1 MFRHRRYEKLLDK
14 ILKRNELLAEIHHGL
29 TVFNDQASSLER
41 WLGEALEV
49 VPEASDN
56 KVEDLIAQK
65 ETLKHTLDQVIRD
78 GKALINHKDVTD
90 TANVRDRIKVSLSCT
105 KIEADNVLRK
115 CAEMVLFFL
124 GIGSL
129 VERLEPVVG

>member
-1 MFRHRRYEKLLDK
+1 MYGDFRYDKLLDK
-14 ILKRNELLAEIHHGL
+14 TLKRNELLAEIHHGL

-56 KVEDLIAQK
+56 KVEDLISQK
-65 ETLKHTLDQVIRD
+65 ETLKHTLDQVVRD

-90 TANVRDRIKVSLSCT
+90 TANVRDRIKVGFG
-105 KIEADNVLRK
+105 KRK
-115 CAEMVLFFL
+115 
-124 GIGSL
+124 
-129 VERLEPVVG
+129 